1 MEISTYSEW
10 EEEERQDQERLA
22 PTYPV
27 SVQYRIE
34 AQRVLEHKREKL
46 LRQFP
51 FTAVATGEYP
61 EHDYARRWCW
71 RNISPENGRCDAWLS
86 AYPAC
91 PFAIEER
98 KEQVRLREKAD
109 KDFSGEQKWYTGP
122 ADHTHEGD
130 WRFLWLGKTG
140 YDYGYGEFCFRNER
154 DLENFLVVFPTFIW
168 SEDWD
173 REER

>member
-51 FTAVATGEYP
+51 FKAVATGEYP
-61 EHDYARRWCW
+61 EHDYARD
-71 RNISPENGRCDAWLS
+71 GA
-86 AYPAC
+86 
-91 PFAIEER
+91 
-98 KEQVRLREKAD
+98 
-109 KDFSGEQKWYTGP
+109 GETLAP
-122 ADHTHEGD
+122 
-130 WRFLWLGKTG
+130 KTG
-140 YDYGYGEFCFRNER
+140 
-154 DLENFLVVFPTFIW
+154 VVMPGSARTLPVL
-168 SEDWD
+168 SP
-173 REER
+173 